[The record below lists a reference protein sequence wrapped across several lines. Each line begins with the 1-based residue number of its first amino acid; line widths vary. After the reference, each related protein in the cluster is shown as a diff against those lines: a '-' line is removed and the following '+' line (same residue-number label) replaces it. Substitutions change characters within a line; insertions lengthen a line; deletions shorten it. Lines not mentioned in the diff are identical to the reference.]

1 MTNAPD
7 WLPTILAQAKPSN
20 PTPALIWAGILI
32 VCAMVG
38 GVVVMYL
45 RRKMLEQQRGTNSS
59 ASLMET
65 LRDMHARGEISTD
78 EYEQTRR
85 SIASRVSVMLDTE
98 RSDGLFELPDPKR
111 RIAGVR
117 PAARGPIAPP
127 RAAPAPPPGTPPVPD
142 LPPGYDDPGASNA
155 GSANPGGRP

>member
-1 MTNAPD
+1 MIHALSC
-7 WLPTILAQAKPSN
+7 LPTILAQTKPSN

-38 GVVVMYL
+38 GVIIMQL
-45 RRKMLEQQRGTNSS
+45 RRKMIETEQGKNAS

-85 SIASRVSVMLDTE
+85 SIASRVSIMLDTK

-111 RIAGVR
+111 RIAGTR
-117 PAARGPIAPP
+117 PAERGPIAPP
-127 RAAPAPPPGTPPVPD
+127 SAPPAPPPPAAAPD
-142 LPPGYDDPGASNA
+142 LPPGYDDHSSPA
-155 GSANPGGRP
+155 GESANPGDRP